1 MKGVTS
7 IFSEEQTGPHTHSS
21 AKVGE
26 EHIFLHFLVGQFS
39 PGHRLAAEAVILPD
53 RVPLPED
60 DDISLLGWPRDFF
73 GIKEMRSS

>member
-39 PGHRLAAEAVILPD
+39 PGHRLAAEAVIL
-53 RVPLPED
+53 LE
-60 DDISLLGWPRDFF
+60 GW
-73 GIKEMRSS
+73 